1 MLFPEQIIFM
11 YAIIVSKL
19 DPAGMLIAKQL
30 LENGFEKT
38 NERFD
43 GDAVYFL
50 KERGMKL
57 YFIKEDQVYADYVDD
72 IPCDYIIFASKHAS
86 LSKRPTLT
94 VHPIGNWGKAELGG
108 KDFELV
114 KTSAAIMKSYLIEL
128 QRQKEEKE
136 LSYEVSYEATHHGPY
151 LEKPTIYI
159 ELGSSIEQWKDKKA
173 ANAIAETILGATK
186 ATKCK
191 AVLGIGGMH
200 YNPHFTRIA
209 LQTEYAFSH
218 MCAKYALQFLNEEM
232 VEKAI
237 ANTVENV
244 EAFVIEKKGLAGKRK
259 EIVQILEGFNIPIFR
274 TNELK

>member
-1 MLFPEQIIFM
+1 M

-30 LENGFEKT
+30 MENGFEKI
-38 NERFD
+38 NELFD
-43 GDAVYFL
+43 GNAVYFL
-50 KERGMKL
+50 KEREMKL
-57 YFIKEDQVYADYVDD
+57 YFINEDQIYADYVDK
-72 IPCDYIIFASKHAS
+72 ISCDCVIFASKHSSA
-86 LSKRPTLT
+86 SKRPTLT

-128 QRQKEEKE
+128 QKQKEEKKLE
-136 LSYEVSYEATHHGPY
+136 KYEVSYEATHHGPY

-159 ELGSSIEQWKDKKA
+159 ELGSSIEQWKDEKA
-173 ANAIAETILGATK
+173 AKAIAETILNATEPIN
-186 ATKCK
+186 CK
-191 AVLGIGGMH
+191 AVLGFGGMH

-218 MCAKYALQFLNEEM
+218 MCAKYALQFLNKQM

-237 ANTVENV
+237 ANTVEEV
-244 EAFVIEKKGLAGKRK
+244 EAFVIEKKGLAGKREK
-259 EIVQILEGFNIPIFR
+259 ILQILSDFNIPVLR
-274 TNELK
+274 TDKLR